1 MSRKKGNKK
10 ELVITAA
17 RKSFERYGY
26 KRTVID
32 DVVRE
37 AGIAK
42 GTFYLYFKSKEDLF
56 LEVLQAIRQ
65 KIMEEYW
72 EAISHKNTAAEK
84 IAETL
89 RFSLVALKKH
99 PLFAKIT
106 NRDEEFRIALSV
118 IDDPEQADETEQTLK
133 LFRALFEAGIAE
145 GTLRPDLDLDLVP
158 VVFGMFKLMH
168 FFEDVAESVGITHEK
183 YIEAIVDIAVNGIL
197 KPSK

>member
-1 MSRKKGNKK
+1 MPRKKGNKK

-17 RKSFERYGY
+17 QKSFERYGY

-56 LEVLQAIRQ
+56 LEVVMAIRQ
-65 KIMEEYW
+65 EIMEEYW
-72 EAISHKNTAAEK
+72 EAISNKQTAAEK

-99 PLFAKIT
+99 PLFAKVT
-106 NRDEEFRIALSV
+106 SRDEEFRIALSA
-118 IDDPEQADETEQTLK
+118 IDDPELADETEKALK
-133 LFRALFEAGIAE
+133 LFRVLFEAGIAE
-145 GTLRPDLDLDLVP
+145 GSLRSDLNLDLIP
-158 VVFGMFKLMH
+158 AVFGMLKLMH
-168 FFEDVAESVGITHEK
+168 FFEDIAESVNITHEK
-183 YIEAIVDIAVNGIL
+183 YIEAIVDIAMNGIL
-197 KPSK
+197 KS